1 MKENI
6 IYQYRSL
13 LNMSQR
19 EFAIYLQIPLRTIQS
34 WEQGF
39 RNPPVHVVSL
49 IQRILLLEKPE
60 LFD

>member
-39 RNPPVHVVSL
+39 RNPPDYVVLL